1 MVPGLWCRVKSL
13 PEAGGRWT
21 CWPAAGD
28 RVTRSSFGRRRR
40 RRCGGVSFFVFFFT
54 SCSYRLLV
62 SRENTGK
69 TPAAAQHMA
78 AAADRVTPGWTAG
91 W

>member
-1 MVPGLWCRVKSL
+1 MC
-13 PEAGGRWT
+13 
-21 CWPAAGD
+21 CPAAGD
-28 RVTRSSFGRRRR
+28 RVTRNSFGRRRR
-40 RRCGGVSFFVFFFT
+40 RRGGVWFFAFFFT
-54 SCSYRLLV
+54 SCSYRLLA

-69 TPAAAQHMA
+69 TLA

>member
-1 MVPGLWCRVKSL
+1 M
-13 PEAGGRWT
+13 

-28 RVTRSSFGRRRR
+28 RVTRNSFGRRRR
-40 RRCGGVSFFVFFFT
+40 WCGGAWFFVFFLT

>member
-1 MVPGLWCRVKSL
+1 
-13 PEAGGRWT
+13 
-21 CWPAAGD
+21 
-28 RVTRSSFGRRRR
+28 
-40 RRCGGVSFFVFFFT
+40 VSFFVFIFT

-69 TPAAAQHMA
+69 TLAAAQHLA